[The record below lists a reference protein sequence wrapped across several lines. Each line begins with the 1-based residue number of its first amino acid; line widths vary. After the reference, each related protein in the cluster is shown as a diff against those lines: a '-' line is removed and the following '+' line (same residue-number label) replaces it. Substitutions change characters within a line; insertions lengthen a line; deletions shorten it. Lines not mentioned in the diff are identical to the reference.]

1 MDKETSHRDS
11 SSPPP
16 QESAKGSG
24 RPKGGPVLQP
34 GRTIWRKAR
43 AERLAV
49 LVDGEEFF
57 DAFVQAAQQAR
68 HSLYILSW
76 DIDSKL
82 HLNRGCDEPPL
93 YLGEFLS
100 QLSEERPGLRVHI
113 LNWDFSMIYALER
126 EFLPIFRLGWRTDG
140 GVRFAM
146 DDKHPLGASHH
157 QKVVVVDDDLA
168 LLGGFDL
175 ARNRWD
181 THEHSPEDSRRVN
194 SKGQNYG
201 PFHDVQALVQGPV
214 AACLGELFR
223 WRWQRSQGEELAA
236 PPETESDPWP
246 EEIEPAF
253 QDIEV
258 ALARTLPAYD
268 SEPEVREI
276 QRMHLEAI
284 ASAQHYIF
292 LENQYLT
299 SWKIGRA
306 LTERLREPESPEVV
320 MILPRRAVGWLEE
333 STMHALRLRLLGRLR
348 EADKYGRLKV
358 YYPHVPGLGKE
369 EFVNVHSKVLIV
381 DDHFLKIGSANAS
394 NRSMGLDTEC
404 DLALEA
410 NGDPRTVRG
419 IAACRNRLL
428 GEHLG
433 VPHGEVEATVQE
445 RGSLCAA
452 VESLRGPG
460 RSLRELDEKP
470 PEWLDPELLDNNL
483 LDPEKPIEARS
494 LVKMLLPHETRLAS
508 KGKLAGLLILLLVLG
523 GLAVAW
529 RWGPL
534 SEMLDAS
541 ALASWAYQFSHGPI
555 GVLLVLGAFLLGGAV
570 MLPVTLLML
579 ATGLVYDPW
588 LSPLYALSGCLL
600 SAVAFYWIGRLLG
613 RGAVERLAGDG
624 LNDLS
629 RRLAEHGI
637 INVAI
642 MRNLPVAPFTV
653 VNLVAGASHISFR
666 DFALGTALGLL
677 PGVVL
682 FTTFSGRVK
691 SAIQDP
697 GPWQIAAV
705 VAAAAGLFLLA
716 AWSKRHL
723 MAEEKAES

>member
-1 MDKETSHRDS
+1 M
-11 SSPPP
+11 
-16 QESAKGSG
+16 
-24 RPKGGPVLQP
+24 
-34 GRTIWRKAR
+34 AR
-43 AERLAV
+43 AQRLAV

-57 DAFVQAAQQAR
+57 DALVQVAQQAQ
-68 HSLYILSW
+68 HSLYVLSW

-82 HLNRGCDEPPL
+82 HLNRGHDEPPL

-100 QLSEERPGLRVHI
+100 RLSEKRPQLRVYI
-113 LNWDFSMIYALER
+113 LNWDFAMIYALER
-126 EFLPIFRLGWRTDG
+126 EFLPIFHLGWRTDG

-146 DDKHPLGASHH
+146 DGKHPLGASHH
-157 QKVVVVDDDLA
+157 QKVIVVDDELA

-181 THEHSPEDSRRVN
+181 THEHSPEDTRRINSRG
-194 SKGQNYG
+194 KNYG
-201 PFHDVQALVQGPV
+201 PFHDVQAMVQGPA

-223 WRWQRSQGEELAA
+223 WRWQRSQGEELSA
-236 PPETESDPWP
+236 PPEAGADPWP
-246 EEIEPAF
+246 GEVAPAF
-253 QDIEV
+253 HDIEV

-268 SEPEVREI
+268 GEPEIREVE
-276 QRMHLEAI
+276 RLHLDAI
-284 ASAQHYIF
+284 ASAQHFIF

-299 SWKIGRA
+299 SWKIGQGLA
-306 LTERLREPESPEVV
+306 ERLREAEGPEVIL
-320 MILPRRAVGWLEE
+320 ILPRRAVGWLEE
-333 STMHALRLRLLGRLR
+333 STMHALRIRLLRRLR
-348 EADKYGRLKV
+348 EADQHGRLKV
-358 YYPHVPGLGKE
+358 YYPHVPGLGE
-369 EFVNVHSKVLIV
+369 GEFVNVHSKVLIV
-381 DDHFLKIGSANAS
+381 DHQLLKVGSANAS

-404 DLALEA
+404 DLAIEA
-410 NGDPRTVRG
+410 GDPKTASG
-419 IAACRNRLL
+419 IAALRDRLL
-428 GEHLG
+428 GEHLDVAPEDVG
-433 VPHGEVEATVQE
+433 VAVREK
-445 RGSLCAA
+445 GSLIAA

-460 RSLRELDEKP
+460 RSLRELDEHP
-470 PEWLDPELLDNNL
+470 PEWLDPELMDRDL
-483 LDPEKPIEARS
+483 LDPEKPIEAKS
-494 LVKMLLPHETRLAS
+494 LAKKFLPDETRLAS
-508 KGKLAGLLILLLVLG
+508 KGKLVGLLILLLVLG

-534 SEMLDAS
+534 SGVLDAS
-541 ALASWAYQFSHGPI
+541 ALASWAYRFSHGAT

-579 ATGLVYDPW
+579 ATGLVFSPW
-588 LSPLYALSGCLL
+588 LSPLYALGGCLL

-613 RGAVERLAGDG
+613 REAVERLAGDG
-624 LNDLS
+624 LNELS

-682 FTTFSGRVK
+682 FTTFAGRVK

-705 VAAAAGLFLLA
+705 VAAAAALFLLA
-716 AWSKRHL
+716 AWSKRRL
-723 MAEEKAES
+723 TAEEKDEA